1 MAAVSSSG
9 DADAGDWLK
18 GSATSGVTGLRAAA
32 DEAAMAAATRDQAA
46 ASGSPPTTPAPSP
59 RRPRRSRV
67 APPSARP
74 RRRAVL
80 AILELRHTAPP
91 PGRAGG
97 RHEGKRAQRKPAAAR
112 GGTWRRRQLPGRSWA
127 ATVGG
132 GAVRGRRGRRS
143 ARPAGWSLARAAA
156 AGGGAG
162 RRRRRAGE
170 LEGVDG
176 DVVAVVELDAAA
188 GVALAE
194 AVEAVEDGVV
204 LADVEVLERPDLVLL
219 GRRRGSGRGRGRALE
234 VAHPPLHPVGA
245 GRRQGVP
252 PPPAEAS
259 MVAMA
264 VVAAPED
271 GSAPAVANWAET
283 ARPATTT
290 TPSRPTSQSMRRAA
304 VAGVEVGLGQGEKTR
319 EFVVVVRN
327 GGTRGTARH
336 LQRVLG
342 GCGCVG
348 PPTSSSPTSPLHCL
362 AADKVSLTALDSL
375 PSPSPAVLIP
385 IPVAATAH
393 LAVAP

>member
-1 MAAVSSSG
+1 M
-9 DADAGDWLK
+9 
-18 GSATSGVTGLRAAA
+18 TPTAAA
-32 DEAAMAAATRDQAA
+32 GEEL
-46 ASGSPPTTPAPSP
+46 GSD
-59 RRPRRSRV
+59 R
-67 APPSARP
+67 
-74 RRRAVL
+74 
-80 AILELRHTAPP
+80 
-91 PGRAGG
+91 
-97 RHEGKRAQRKPAAAR
+97 
-112 GGTWRRRQLPGRSWA
+112 
-127 ATVGG
+127 GG
-132 GAVRGRRGRRS
+132 GAARGRRGRRS

-156 AGGGAG
+156 AGRGAG

-176 DVVAVVELDAAA
+176 DVVAVVELDGAA

-259 MVAMA
+259 MVAVV

-304 VAGVEVGLGQGEKTR
+304 VRRSEPRGESGSRRAARLRGGRRRGRPRPGRGGARARRRRRRRPQRRRGRARRASAAG
-319 EFVVVVRN
+319 
-327 GGTRGTARH
+327 GGW
-336 LQRVLG
+336 LRVWG
-342 GCGCVG
+342 FGRR
-348 PPTSSSPTSPLHCL
+348 
-362 AADKVSLTALDSL
+362 AASTWLC
-375 PSPSPAVLIP
+375 
-385 IPVAATAH
+385 
-393 LAVAP
+393 

>member
-304 VAGVEVGLGQGEKTR
+304 VRRSEPRGESGSRRAARLRGGRRRGRPRPGREDARVRRRRPQRRHARDRQASAARAGWL
-319 EFVVVVRN
+319 
-327 GGTRGTARH
+327 
-336 LQRVLG
+336 RV
-342 GCGCVG
+342 CG
-348 PPTSSSPTSPLHCL
+348 
-362 AADKVSLTALDSL
+362 AAD
-375 PSPSPAVLIP
+375 VLLS
-385 IPVAATAH
+385 H
-393 LAVAP
+393 LAPPLPRRRQGLPHRP